1 LIMNADGASESWE
14 GRIQTVTISREY
26 GSGGGEIASR
36 LARRLGWDLVD
47 HAIVERVA
55 GTLGTTLA
63 DAEAHDESVGGILAR
78 VLESM
83 RNFDPVYMAMAG
95 APPEGF
101 LLTEDYRRTAEEI
114 VRAAAERSRVV
125 IVGRASSVLL
135 ADRWDVMHVR
145 VVAPFAQRV
154 AYVMRREALDSHA
167 AEARI
172 HHKDHE
178 RASYLERE
186 YHHRPD
192 ESYLYD
198 LILNT
203 SRLDLESAVNLIR
216 FTVHEINIG
225 LATKTGEAGLAAGL
239 ARYPTPPGDFHLAAP

>member
-1 LIMNADGASESWE
+1 MSADVAPESRK
-14 GRIQTVTISREY
+14 GRIRTVTISREY

-47 HAIVERVA
+47 HAIVERTA
-55 GTLGTTLA
+55 RTLGTTLE
-63 DAEAHDESVGGILAR
+63 DAEAHDETVGGILAR

-83 RNFDPVYMAMAG
+83 RGFDPASMAMAG

-101 LLTEDYRRTAEEI
+101 LLTEDYRRTTEEI
-114 VRAAAERSRVV
+114 VRAAAERGRVV

-154 AYVMRREALDSHA
+154 AYVMRREALDSRA

-172 HHKDHE
+172 RHKDHE
-178 RASYLERE
+178 RASYLERV

-192 ESYLYD
+192 ESHLYD
-198 LILNT
+198 LVVNT
-203 SRLDLESAVNLIR
+203 SRLDLESAVNVII
-216 FTVHEINIG
+216 FTVHEISVG
-225 LATKTGEAGLAAGL
+225 LPTQTGESGPGTGL
-239 ARYPTPPGDFHLAAP
+239 ARYPTPPEDFHPSAP